1 MDISSWALKNSKLVW
16 FVVVLLVASGL
27 MSALNMSKLEDPA
40 IAVKSAVVI
49 VTQPGAGA
57 YQVELEAVDPLEK
70 AILSMPEIHSVKSK
84 CYNDM
89 ALIHVNLKQDV
100 PVGDLVGVWQRL
112 RNKVNDAAHPS
123 GATVRVLD
131 DFGDVYGIFY
141 AMTGD
146 GLTDKEMGDYAQ
158 LLKREIGAVKGVGKV
173 QLYGVR
179 SQCIDIALQQD
190 RMAQIGVSMTEVLG
204 TLQGQ
209 DATAY
214 SGYFLADGLRLR
226 VDVDGK
232 YSNVKDIENLV
243 IQGHGGDLFRL
254 ADIAEVTETLET
266 PLRNSI
272 TYDGENAIG
281 LLVSAAS
288 GTDILKVGKAIEK
301 RVQQLADSQLP
312 SGVELHKVFYQP
324 DRVGTALGDFFVNL
338 IESIIVVILILVIF
352 MGFKSS
358 LIIGLC
364 LLITVVGSFV
374 VLSTT
379 GGTMQRVSLASFILA
394 MGMLVDNSI
403 VIIDGILVDLK
414 NGKPR
419 RQALTDIGRKTAMPL
434 LGATLIAIIAFLPLA
449 ISKDT
454 TGDYIRDLFIV
465 LAVSLLLSWV
475 LALLL
480 VPILADRMLKV
491 KADGDGKPNRI
502 ERLLRKLLGFALRHR
517 WGTVLAMVLLLVLT
531 FVGYGQMK
539 QGFFPDMKYDQLY
552 LTYKNNENTDW
563 TRTAADLEDIRQYL
577 SGRDDI
583 LHVTASTGGTPGRYN
598 LVRGIGP
605 NSMSYGEL
613 IIDFENPKKAEEAVQ
628 ELQQYMD
635 EHYPEAYIRVKRYN
649 LMYMEFPVEVQ
660 FSGPDPAVLHRLTQQ
675 ALDVFDQ
682 CPLTTASTTDWD
694 APVPNLT
701 VHYDQPQ
708 ARQSGL
714 SRKDVSISLLSA
726 TDGIPIGYYYDGPS
740 RRKINVRMVDGDGN
754 AVDDITT
761 VPLFSQIPSLKGL
774 LSREVLMGLVTGK
787 TDIDDI
793 DRLLNS
799 TVPLGQVGSGISVGW
814 EDPCVTRFDGQRAQ
828 RAQCFPSQDVSA
840 AAAYKA
846 VKAKIDEME
855 IPAGYSVRWYGEQAA
870 SSDSVSSLFGSYP
883 VAILIM
889 ILILILLFG
898 DYKKP
903 AIIVLTV
910 PLVLIGVV
918 AAMLVSGKPFGF
930 VAIAGVLGLV
940 GMMIKNDIVLMDE
953 INRRISEGEE
963 PHTAIIE
970 GSVSRLRAVSMAAL
984 TTILG
989 MLPLLGDVMFG
1000 SLAACIMGGLAFGTV
1015 LTLVF
1020 VPVLYSLFF
1029 KIRKQ

>member
-1 MDISSWALKNSKLVW
+1 MDISSWALKNKNLVW
-16 FVVVLLVASGL
+16 FVVFLLTAGGL
-27 MSALNMSKLEDPA
+27 ISAINMSKLEDPA
-40 IAVKSAVVI
+40 IAVKSAVVL
-49 VTQPGAGA
+49 VTQPGASA
-57 YQVELEAVDPLEK
+57 YQVELESVDPLEK
-70 AILSMPEIHSVKSK
+70 AALSLPEVNSVKSK

-89 ALIHVNLKQDV
+89 ALIQISLKQDV
-100 PVGDLVGVWQRL
+100 PTRELPQVWQRL
-112 RNKVNDAAHPS
+112 RNKVGDAALPS
-123 GATVRVLD
+123 GATTRVLD

-141 AMTGD
+141 AITAD
-146 GLTDKEMGDYAQ
+146 GLTDEQMNQYAG
-158 LLKREIGAVKGVGKV
+158 LIKREIGAVKGVGKV
-173 QLYGVR
+173 QLYGTR
-179 SQCIDIALQQD
+179 QQCIDIALRQD
-190 RMAQIGVSMTEVLG
+190 RLAMMGISVAEVLS

-214 SGYFLADGLRLR
+214 SGYLVSDGSRLR
-226 VDVDGK
+226 VNVDGRYK
-232 YSNVKDIENLV
+232 SIEDIENLI
-243 IQGHGGDLFRL
+243 IQGHTGDIFRL
-254 ADIAEVTETLET
+254 GDIAEVTENLDT
-266 PLRNSI
+266 PLRNSL
-272 TYDGENAIG
+272 TYDGADAIG
-281 LLVSAAS
+281 LLVSAAD

-301 RVQQLADSQLP
+301 AVDQLQRDQLP
-312 SGVELHKVFYQP
+312 TGVELHRVFYQP
-324 DRVGTALGDFFVNL
+324 DRVGTALSDFFVNL
-338 IESIIVVILILVIF
+338 IESILVVILILVVF
-352 MGFKSS
+352 MGLRSS

-374 VLSTT
+374 ILNVA

-414 NGKPR
+414 QGKPR
-419 RQALTDIGRKTAMPL
+419 HQALTDIGSKTAMPL
-434 LGATLIAIIAFLPLA
+434 LGATLIAILAFLPLA

-480 VPILADRMLKV
+480 VPILADRSLKV
-491 KADGDGKPNRI
+491 TNAESDKPNRI
-502 ERLLRKLLGFALRHR
+502 EQLLRRLLDFAMTHR
-517 WGTVLAMVLLLVLT
+517 WGTVGAMVILLVLT
-531 FVGYGQMK
+531 FVGFGHMR

-552 LTYKNNENTDW
+552 ITYKSRENTDW
-563 TRTAADLEDIRQYL
+563 QHTASALESMRRYL
-577 SGRDDI
+577 AERDDI

-613 IIDFENPKKAEEAVQ
+613 IVDFKDSKSATRAVA
-628 ELQQYMD
+628 ELQEYMD
-635 EHYPEAYIRVKRYN
+635 SHYPDAYIRVKRYN
-649 LMYMEFPVEVQ
+649 LMYMDFPVEVQ
-660 FSGPDPAVLHRLTQQ
+660 FSGPDPAVLHQLTEQ
-675 ALDVFDQ
+675 ALTIMDN
-682 CPLTTASTTDWD
+682 CPLTTAVTTDWD
-694 APVPNLT
+694 APAPNLT
-701 VHYDQPQ
+701 IHYDQPQ

-726 TDGIPIGYYYDGPS
+726 TDGIPIGYYYDGAL
-740 RRKINVRMVDGDGN
+740 RKKINVRV
-754 AVDDITT
+754 VDDDGSPIDNLSG
-761 VPLFSQIPSLKGL
+761 VHLFSQLPSVKGL
-774 LSREVLMGLVTGK
+774 LSEEVILGIATGK
-787 TDIDDI
+787 LGLDDI
-793 DRLLNS
+793 DHLIGS
-799 TVPLGQVGSGISVGW
+799 SVPLGQVGSGISVDW
-814 EDPCVTRFDGQRAQ
+814 EDPCVSRMDGRRAQ
-828 RAQCFPSQDVSA
+828 RAQCFPASGCSA
-840 AAAYKA
+840 GEAYRA
-846 VKAKIDEME
+846 VKAEVDKIEL
-855 IPAGYSVRWYGEQAA
+855 PAGYSVKWYGEQAA

-883 VAILIM
+883 AAILI
-889 ILILILLFG
+889 IVLILIFLFG

-903 AIIVLTV
+903 TIIILTV
-910 PLVLIGVV
+910 PMVLIGVV

-953 INRRISEGEE
+953 INRRIDEGE
-963 PHTAIIE
+963 PPYTALVE

-1029 KIRKQ
+1029 NIKKP